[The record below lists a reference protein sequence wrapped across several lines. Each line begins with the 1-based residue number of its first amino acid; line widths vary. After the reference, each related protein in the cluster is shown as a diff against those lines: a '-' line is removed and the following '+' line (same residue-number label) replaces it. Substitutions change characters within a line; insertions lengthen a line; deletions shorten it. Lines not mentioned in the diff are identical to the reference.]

1 MWDSGT
7 IIRNNLTSNDREIF
21 RLLGE
26 VKIAIQESRYSDAY
40 KFILE
45 AKNLIKKPKRKRR

>member
-7 IIRNNLTSNDREIF
+7 IISNNLTSNDREIF